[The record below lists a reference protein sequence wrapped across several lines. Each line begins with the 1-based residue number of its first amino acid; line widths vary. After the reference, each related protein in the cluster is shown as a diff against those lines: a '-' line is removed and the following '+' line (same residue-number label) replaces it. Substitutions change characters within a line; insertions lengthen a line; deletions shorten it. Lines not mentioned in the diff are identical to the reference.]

1 MAEYDEHHLV
11 EDTLEIVIQIN
22 GKVRERMMVAR
33 DTSQKELEELA
44 LANENVRHKLKGKR
58 FVKLSLSLTNS
69 LTSLQIKVIESVS

>member
-1 MAEYDEHHLV
+1 MV

-44 LANENVRHKLKGKR
+44 LANETIQAQIEGKTIRKIIAVPNKL
-58 FVKLSLSLTNS
+58 VN
-69 LTSLQIKVIESVS
+69 IVAN